1 MQLST
6 TYQNRV
12 TQNSQSVLFS
22 ASQEQFSIEKSV
34 PEVVQ
39 DSSTQSDEDVAQFLS
54 NLRTKGAAKFLAD
67 LNKEKIEK
75 MVEEYKQKLLE
86 KFGDSPEAMK
96 EIAKMVADYKKKL
109 LEELQNS
116 LDNDDKKDIPIDA
129 DALIQSLLLDGM
141 QNREKSPFQKL
152 LFET

>member
-1 MQLST
+1 MQIST
-6 TYQNRV
+6 SYQNRV
-12 TQNSQSVLFS
+12 IQNSQSTLS
-22 ASQEQFSIEKSV
+22 GTSQEQFSIEKS
-34 PEVVQ
+34 ESGAVQ
-39 DSSTQSDEDVAQFLS
+39 DSSTQSNEDVAQFLS

-116 LDNDDKKDIPIDA
+116 LDNDDKKDIPINA

-141 QNREKSPFQKL
+141 QSREKSPFQKL